1 VINEQVTNERVTN
14 ERPSYPFIIG
24 HRGAAGYAPE
34 NTLASLEK
42 AYSLGVRFIEVD
54 VMLTADDHT
63 IIFHDTSIERCTNGR
78 GSVIHHKWH
87 TLQTLDA
94 GSWFHPD
101 FSQQRILH
109 LKDLIKF
116 VNQHTDVTINIEI
129 KPLLRNAVQT
139 AFRTVQLLK
148 KDLHNP
154 LRLILSSFDPLAL
167 KTAQFLWPESYRALN
182 IEQAYPGWTVIA
194 KNLRCKG
201 VHIDQANVSH
211 GFIQQGHRLNLDVR
225 AYTVND
231 PMRARQLKAMNIDG
245 LFTDRPAHLFDRIF

>member
-1 VINEQVTNERVTN
+1 VTNKQVTYEQVTN

-78 GSVIHHKWH
+78 GSVIHHNWQS
-87 TLQTLDA
+87 LRTLDA

-109 LKDLIKF
+109 LKDLVEF
-116 VNQHTDVTINIEI
+116 ANQHTDITINIEI
-129 KPLLRNAVQT
+129 KPLLRNAIQT

-148 KDLHNP
+148 KTLKNP
-154 LRLILSSFDPLAL
+154 SRLILSSFDPLAL
-167 KTAQFLWPESYRALN
+167 KTAQLLWPESYRALN
-182 IEQAYPGWTVIA
+182 IEKTYPGWTVIA

-201 VHIDQANVSH
+201 IHIDQAKVTRS
-211 GFIQQGHRLNLDVR
+211 FIHQCHRLNLDTR

-231 PMRARQLKAMNIDG
+231 PMRARQLKAMGIDG